1 MLDWSMKLMNEE
13 KNDLMIEFMEL
24 QSLINKEKNYFEI
37 LIGYCE
43 SALDKSDDYN
53 KIYPLL
59 ETIYD
64 LQLKVYSH
72 AEKLFLR
79 F

>member
-1 MLDWSMKLMNEE
+1 MNEE
-13 KNDLMIEFMEL
+13 KNELMIEFMEL
-24 QSLINKEKNYFEI
+24 QNLINQEKNYFEI
-37 LIGYCE
+37 LLGYCE
-43 SALDKSDDYN
+43 SALDKSDDLN

-64 LQLKVYSH
+64 LQVKVYSR
-72 AEKLFLR
+72 AEKLFSK